1 MKNYL
6 KYGVMAFVAIMVA
19 SCGGNKTTDEAM
31 VKFETKVLKAE
42 NRDYSYEFPA
52 LLVGEKEIDIVPQV
66 GGRIMK
72 KNFEAGQ
79 MVSRGQVLYVLDQT
93 SYRLEVQ
100 TAQANVSVARAQAET
115 ARLEYE
121 SSKNLADKKI
131 VSDYVVKTNYN
142 NYKTALATVQQA
154 EAQVAIARTN
164 LGFCTICSPI
174 SGIVSGDENN
184 VGSVVA
190 VGERLC
196 TVSSNSDVEVKFSIT
211 EGVYLDNFTDGMRTT
226 NAGLVSESGK
236 SLREVVP
243 PIKLKLKNGAMY
255 PHEGYI
261 ESISGV
267 LDATTGAATVKGK
280 FPNPKGVLHSGLSAT
295 VVMPFKANGVLCV
308 PQTAAVKMQDQYMVY
323 RVKKDGT
330 VEGVIVTVI
339 PSNDG
344 SEYFITSGVNAGDEV
359 VTNGVRK
366 LSNGMKVK

>member
-1 MKNYL
+1 MKNYF
-6 KYGVMAFVAIMVA
+6 KCGVMAFVAIMIA
-19 SCGGNKTTDEAM
+19 SCGGNNSTDEAK

-42 NRDYSYEFPA
+42 NRVYSYEFPG
-52 LLVGEKEIDIVPQV
+52 LLSGDKEIQIVPQV
-66 GGRIMK
+66 GGRIMS
-72 KNFEAGQ
+72 KNFENGQ
-79 MVSRGQVLYVLDQT
+79 MVNRGQVLMVLDQT
-93 SYRLEVQ
+93 PFRLEVQ

-121 SSKNLADKKI
+121 SSQNLAEKKI

-164 LGFCTICSPI
+164 LGYCTICSPI
-174 SGIVSGDENN
+174 SGIVNGDETN

-190 VGERLC
+190 AGTPLC
-196 TVSSNSDVEVKFSIT
+196 TVSSNNEIEVKFSIN
-211 EGVYLDNFTDGMRTT
+211 EGVYLNNFTDGMKTT
-226 NAGLVSESGK
+226 NAGLVSTSGK
-236 SLREVVP
+236 SLREVLP
-243 PIKLKLKNGAMY
+243 PIELKLKNGAMY

-261 ESISGV
+261 ASISGV
-267 LDATTGAATVKGK
+267 LDATTGAATVKAK
-280 FPNPKGVLHSGLSAT
+280 FPNPQGVLHSGLSAT

-330 VEGVIVTVI
+330 VEGVIVSVI

-344 SEYFITSGVNAGDEV
+344 SEFYIISGVNAGDEV

-366 LSNGMKVK
+366 LSNGMKIK